1 VDPDL
6 VTIASFDHRG
16 DAEIT
21 AAHLIGSGIPALVLA
36 DNEGGLNPGFFS
48 DYHVRV
54 VVRREDQAAA
64 LDLLAADETGL
75 PGEMVAAM
83 VAHARFTAPEEACG
97 LLAADAGGR
106 WRMVYCLTNR
116 EGSPYRFTVDPNEHY
131 RAMRHAE
138 RNGWEIAGV
147 FHSHPKS
154 AAAPSATD
162 VAGALDPDWL
172 YVIVS
177 LQRPDVPEVRSFR
190 IRDGVV
196 DSA

>member
-1 VDPDL
+1 MDPEL

-21 AAHLIGSGIPALVLA
+21 RAHLIGGGIPALVQA

-54 VVRREDQAAA
+54 VVRKEDEAAA
-64 LDLLAADETGL
+64 RDLLASDDLGI

-83 VAHARFTAPEEACG
+83 IAHARFAAPEEACG
-97 LLAADAGGR
+97 LLAADEEGR

-116 EGSPYRFTVDPNEHY
+116 ESSPYGFTVDPNEHY

-138 RNGWEIAGV
+138 RNGWGIAGV

-177 LQRPDVPEVRSFR
+177 VQRPDVPDVRSFR

-196 DSA
+196 EAV